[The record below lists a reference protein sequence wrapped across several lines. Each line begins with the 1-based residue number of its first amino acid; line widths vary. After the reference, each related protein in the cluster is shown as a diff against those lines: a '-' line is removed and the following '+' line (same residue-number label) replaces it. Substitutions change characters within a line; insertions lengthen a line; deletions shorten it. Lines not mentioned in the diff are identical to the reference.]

1 MPARTAVASAI
12 CSSTVIPQTG
22 SIAMK

>member
-12 CSSTVIPQTG
+12 CLSTVIPQTG